1 MTIINLLIFGIS
13 LGVLVTVHEFGHL
26 IVAKLFGVYVEKFS
40 IGFGPKLIA
49 YKSKTTEYR
58 LSLLPLGGYVK
69 MKGENADEKKP
80 DDDSFSQMEW
90 WKRALITLG
99 GPFFNLIFGFLL
111 FALMFGMGKSYEDHF
126 PVIAEADS
134 LYATYFQVDDEILS
148 VNNHS
153 INGFNQVLEHLKS
166 DNENRFELERD
177 GNKIEVVTQGISPE
191 KWVTFLRPEIP
202 PKVGE
207 VSPGMPAYRAG
218 LKPGDEII
226 DVDGKSV
233 STWLEMRNAIVNS
246 DKTSLNFRVRRDNI
260 LLQKTINLEENALSN
275 GQKMIGITQFMPVKY
290 EERYNPIECIAN
302 AGNMT
307 ANFIVAN
314 YTGMYYLLKNPQTLK
329 SSVGGPV
336 MMYSLAQR
344 STSKGLDNLIG
355 FVAALSLILMVMNL
369 LPIPILDGGQ
379 FFFYLIEGITGKPL
393 SVKVQMFLQQVGL
406 FLLLSL
412 MVFAFYSDFSQMFK
426 RNMSIRSDTAN
437 GKVSTEIKE

>member
-40 IGFGPKLIA
+40 IGFGPKIFA
-49 YKSKTTEYR
+49 YKTKTTEYR
-58 LSLLPLGGYVK
+58 ISLLPLGGYVK
-69 MKGENADEKKP
+69 MKGENADEKKA
-80 DDDSFSQMEW
+80 DQDSFSEKAW

-111 FALMFGMGKSYEDHF
+111 FVLMFGMGKYYEDHY
-126 PVIAEADS
+126 PVISEADS
-134 LYATYFQVDDEILS
+134 LYSSYFKNGDEIIS

-153 INGFNQVLEHLKS
+153 INGFNQVLEFLNDDKPNH
-166 DNENRFELERD
+166 FTLERNGKKLNID
-177 GNKIEVVTQGISPE
+177 TEPISSE
-191 KWVTFLRPEIP
+191 KWVTFLRPSIP

-207 VSPGMPAYRAG
+207 VSPGMPAFRAG
-218 LKPGDEII
+218 LKTGDEILE
-226 DVDGKSV
+226 VDSKKV
-233 STWLEMRNAIVNS
+233 NNWAEMRLAIVNS
-246 DKTSLNFRVRRDNI
+246 DKSFLNFKVKRDSV
-260 LLQKTINLEENALSN
+260 LLLKTINLEENALSN

-290 EERYNPIECIAN
+290 KERYTPLVCIKN

-307 ANFIVAN
+307 VNFIAAN
-314 YTGMYYLLKNPQTLK
+314 YTGMYYLIKNPQTIK

-344 STSKGLDNLIG
+344 STSKGIDSLVG

-379 FFFYLIEGITGKPL
+379 FFFYLIEGLTGSPL
-393 SVKVQMFLQQVGL
+393 SVKVQMFLQQMGL
-406 FLLLSL
+406 ILLLSL
-412 MVFAFYSDFSQMFK
+412 MVFAFYSDFSQIFK
-426 RNMSIRSDTAN
+426 RNMSIKSDSSQSVTPM
-437 GKVSTEIKE
+437 EIKE